1 VACCYRLKIK
11 DRLTFQ
17 IPLEYKEFAE
27 LFKEELD
34 EDSLLLYKPWDHEI
48 KLKGDEQPKKFKIY
62 PLREDQLETLRK
74 YIDDFTAKGFIRE
87 SKSLARYLVFFIP
100 KPDSS

>member
-1 VACCYRLKIK
+1 LILGLPWLQLYNPHIDWGQLTINFLEERYPVQASLRTRTRTRKRPLRKRPIYVKVACCYRLKIK

-34 EDSLLLYKPWDHEI
+34 EDSLPLYK
-48 KLKGDEQPKKFKIY
+48 L
-62 PLREDQLETLRK
+62 
-74 YIDDFTAKGFIRE
+74 
-87 SKSLARYLVFFIP
+87 
-100 KPDSS
+100 